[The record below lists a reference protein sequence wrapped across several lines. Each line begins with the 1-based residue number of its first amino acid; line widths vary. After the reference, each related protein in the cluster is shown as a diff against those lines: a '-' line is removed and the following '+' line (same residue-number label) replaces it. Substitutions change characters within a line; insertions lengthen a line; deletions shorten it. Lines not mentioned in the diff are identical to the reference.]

1 MGKPARVRFAHP
13 LLAVISFGGS
23 GSPGDVPLSVSAV
36 SLLPYS
42 FPALA
47 ESLVSFRDRGREE
60 GRIQSRAKL
69 EKRKRGYRVMAG

>member
-23 GSPGDVPLSVSAV
+23 GSPGDVPLSISAV

-69 EKRKRGYRVMAG
+69 EKRKRTYKLL